1 MIGFD
6 KVQFEYSAESN
17 TPGFRLEVPNI
28 TILKGEAVAVIG
40 PSGCGKTTMLRLA
53 GGISIPTSGEV
64 TFQGVGLSTRSESQ
78 RRNLRLR
85 RVGFIF
91 QEFRLLDYLD
101 VLQNILL
108 PYRLGSLKLDTEAR
122 NRARE
127 LAGELGIGKLLRRSI
142 HRLSHGERQRVAI
155 CRALVTRPAC
165 LLADEPTGNL
175 DPVNK
180 RGILD
185 ALLDAARNHEAAV
198 LAVTH
203 DHELLPSFD
212 RVIDFG
218 KEEQES

>member
-1 MIGFD
+1 MIAFTQV
-6 KVQFEYSAESN
+6 KFEYSGESGA
-17 TPGFRLEVPNI
+17 PGFHLEIPDFSI
-28 TILKGEAVAVIG
+28 TQGEAIAVIG

-53 GGISIPTSGEV
+53 GGIAIPTAGEV
-64 TFQGVGLSTRSESQ
+64 TFEGISLSSQSEAQ

-101 VLQNILL
+101 VLQNIVL
-108 PYRLGSLKLDTEAR
+108 PFRLGSLRLNEAMR
-122 NRARE
+122 DRARD
-127 LAGELGIGKLLRRSI
+127 LAVELGIGDLLRRPI
-142 HRLSHGERQRVAI
+142 QRLSHGERQRVAI
-155 CRALVTRPAC
+155 CRALVTRPVC

-185 ALLDAARNHEAAV
+185 SLLGASRNHGAAV

-203 DHELLPSFD
+203 DHDLLPSFD
-212 RVIDFG
+212 RVLDLG
-218 KEEQES
+218 KEESVS